1 MQQGG
6 NAAAD
11 STVLSE
17 WLGYGVFITYMSGP
31 SLDTDEP
38 TKSVKGEPE
47 AMTASFLLEKY
58 GPLGLEVKRSAD
70 TPTVFMSW
78 SAVMYIQGPPPE
90 VREQI
95 DQEISGQN

>member
-6 NAAAD
+6 NAAED

>member
-1 MQQGG
+1 MDRDGEAG
-6 NAAAD
+6 AET
-11 STVLSE
+11 SVLSD
-17 WLGYGVFITYMSGP
+17 WQGYGVFITYMSGP

-38 TKSVKGEPE
+38 TKSVRGEPE

-78 SAVMYIQGPPPE
+78 AAVMYIQGPPPE

-95 DQEISGQN
+95 DQETSGQN

>member
-11 STVLSE
+11 STVLAD

-47 AMTASFLLEKY
+47 AMTASFLLERY

-78 SAVMYIQGPPPE
+78 AAVMYIQGPPPE

-95 DQEISGQN
+95 DQETLGQE